1 MDGIFNSE
9 ESAITHGGIGAGEL
23 PPTDL
28 QVKLMTESHTRPE
41 YLKFLEHNDLRSF
54 VREIMGWDKEVLL
67 QRTML
72 RHNAPGAL
80 STAVHVSFSL
90 CSRTWP
96 LKMASLEP
104 SPEALAQVSDL
115 LRHCFQ
121 FSRKNPSTLRTS
133 IPSRGIIDLNAFLLM
148 SANVQLNQAKFADSY
163 STTSCS

>member
-80 STAVHVSFSL
+80 STAVHYDKLF
-90 CSRTWP
+90 
-96 LKMASLEP
+96 
-104 SPEALAQVSDL
+104 
-115 LRHCFQ
+115 LRD
-121 FSRKNPSTLRTS
+121 
-133 IPSRGIIDLNAFLLM
+133 GDAYFLT
-148 SANVQLNQAKFADSY
+148 AWVPIGK
-163 STTSCS
+163 